1 MRILRVIM
9 MNDPQNPT
17 NEEPKGAAI
26 KLGLAPKKSKYLIS
40 STKALNTIFAFDFLF
55 LDE

>member
-1 MRILRVIM
+1 M